1 MQRKT
6 EIALALGVVVAL
18 LLLVLFLLLN
28 RRQVVLPD
36 TDSVASLPSSGQVV
50 APTTLTPTQVAQVP
64 EPQAVSAQTI
74 ARTFAERIGSYSS
87 EADFAN
93 LDDVAALGTPR
104 LQAEIEN
111 LKATTVQ
118 GEGYYGI
125 STTIL
130 GLDAVSTTETQQVIN
145 VRTQRQE
152 AVGSPGNVAI
162 RYQTLE
168 VTLVS
173 DGSGWLVDDFVW
185 LAE

>member
-6 EIALALGVVVAL
+6 EIALALGVVIAL
-18 LLLVLFLLLN
+18 ILLILFLVLN
-28 RRQVVLPD
+28 RRQAVLPD
-36 TDSVASLPSSGQVV
+36 TAPQNNLPSTSQ
-50 APTTLTPTQVAQVP
+50 ATPSTTLTPTQLAQVP

-93 LDDVAALGTPR
+93 LDDVAALGTAK
-104 LQAEIEN
+104 LQAKIEN
-111 LKATTVQ
+111 MKATTVL
-118 GEGYYGI
+118 GESYYGI

-130 GLDAVSTTETQQVIN
+130 GLDEISSTETTQVIN

-152 AVGSPGNVAI
+152 AVGSPGNVAV

-168 VTLVS
+168 VTLLF
-173 DGSGWLVDDFVW
+173 DGTGWLVDDFVW